1 MEKVE
6 ACGQPCLEV
15 NFGGPDSFFNTL
27 LQDVSLLGHNA
38 SLPSKVT
45 FLCQLHLFHTLWYWL
60 DIFCIIML
68 YVAILCY
75 CLRVFNRLTASQFLR
90 GWLGHEAGESLIICN
105 GWPHSSWQPFIF
117 ATAFVLQLLHQCQGT
132 LASSGCPQS
141 FLQISIQLAYLEF
154 CNFNMF
160 VQKGWDVLLF
170 GLFGPNFFANFL
182 HQFSKTRTQTPAEE
196 FQLAEL
202 TKVWPWYFLCNG
214 LYSKTPQ
221 IQRPK
226 PCDPCRVFPS
236 LSLSCKGCSLGLPL
250 TPSARPELE
259 APKSDWTWRWFLNVP
274 LENEISFTKQSFL
287 KFHGSTTVAVNIGET
302 SEFWELCSCTRP
314 SGSQSWEFTRWPRT
328 ALAT

>member
-1 MEKVE
+1 MVKRWERMDKVE
-6 ACGQPCLEV
+6 ECGQPCLEV

-45 FLCQLHLFHTLWYWL
+45 FLCQLHLFNTLWYWL
-60 DIFCIIML
+60 DICCIVML
-68 YVAILCY
+68 YGAILCY

-90 GWLGHEAGESLIICN
+90 GWLGHEAGESLVICN

-132 LASSGCPQS
+132 LASSGGPQS

-160 VQKGWDVLLF
+160 LQKGWDVLLF
-170 GLFGPNFFANFL
+170 GLFGPNFLPTSYINFPKLGLKQLQRSFNLLSFPRFDRDISFAMGF
-182 HQFSKTRTQTPAEE
+182 
-196 FQLAEL
+196 
-202 TKVWPWYFLCNG
+202 
-214 LYSKTPQ
+214 YSKTPQ
-221 IQRPK
+221 IQRRK

-250 TPSARPELE
+250 TPSARRELE
-259 APKSDWTWRWFLNVP
+259 APKPDWTWKWFLNVP
-274 LENEISFTKQSFL
+274 LENEISLQSNPFESP
-287 KFHGSTTVAVNIGET
+287 GPTTVAVNIGET
-302 SEFWELCSCTRP
+302 SWVMRVMFLHSSIR
-314 SGSQSWEFTRWPRT
+314 
-328 ALAT
+328 